1 MIKFKEN
8 KLIKKI
14 IISTLVLMTMFAV
27 VAPVANTQTVAASV
41 TSNKKA
47 VDTLAKKKYHW
58 NKTQIKY
65 LHKVIKYESGWKLN
79 ARNGQYYGLFQT
91 TNVRDKS
98 AKGQAK
104 QGLKYIHSRY
114 GKPSGAWAHIKSYRW
129 Y

>member
-1 MIKFKEN
+1 MIKIKQN
-8 KLIKKI
+8 NLIKKI
-14 IISTLVLMTMFAV
+14 ITGALVLITMVSV
-27 VAPVANTQTVAASV
+27 VAPVANTQTVDASV

-47 VDTLAKKKYHW
+47 VDALAKNKYHW

-65 LHKVIKYESGWKLN
+65 LHKIIKYESGWKLH

-104 QGLKYIHSRY
+104 QGLKYIHNRY
-114 GKPSGAWAHIKSYRW
+114 GKPSRAWSHIRSYKW